1 MRRSGML
8 ASLMRASDIGGLID
22 SSRAFLGLAV
32 MVVLSSCAVPR
43 VEPLRHPPPPTV
55 TNGTFVMSDGA
66 HLPYREWL
74 PDGDPA
80 IVVLALHGIDDSR
93 DAWEKPGP
101 ILAAKGIAV
110 IAPDERGF
118 GAATGR
124 GRWPGTATMVTDA
137 RAMTLTVRE
146 RFPTAR
152 LYLAGESMGGAVVMA
167 LAASPEAPP
176 VDGYVLSAPAVWGR
190 SEMNLLLR
198 STLWLADHTVPAM
211 TLSGRGAGVR
221 PTDNMA
227 AWRRLSEDPLTLRET
242 RVDSVKGL
250 VDLMDAALT
259 GAGHIRQPALFLY
272 GGHDELVPQ
281 PAMAAAWRAAQASGT
296 PREVFAYYPN
306 GYHLLERDHE
316 GAEVTRDIA
325 SWLLDPSAPLPSGAE
340 ARATNWLAQQPA
352 D

>member
-1 MRRSGML
+1 
-8 ASLMRASDIGGLID
+8 
-22 SSRAFLGLAV
+22 
-32 MVVLSSCAVPR
+32 
-43 VEPLRHPPPPTV
+43 V
-55 TNGTFVMSDGA
+55 TDGTFVMADGA
-66 HLPYREWL
+66 RLPYREWL
-74 PDGDPA
+74 PQEGPTVA
-80 IVVLALHGIDDSR
+80 ILALHGIDDSR
-93 DAWEKPGP
+93 DAWERPGP
-101 ILAAKGIAV
+101 VLAAQGIAV

-124 GRWPGTATMVTDA
+124 GRWPGTAAMLTDA
-137 RAMTLTVRE
+137 RAMTLAVRT
-146 RFPTAR
+146 RFPTSR
-152 LYLAGESMGGAVVMA
+152 LYLAGESMGAAVLMA

-190 SEMNLLLR
+190 SEMSLLFR

-227 AWRRLSEDPLTLRET
+227 AWRRLSEDPLTLRQT

-250 VDLMDAALT
+250 VDLMDAALA

-272 GGHDELVPQ
+272 GGHDELVPK

-296 PREVFAYYPN
+296 PHEVFAYYPA

-340 ARATNWLAQQPA
+340 ARAADWLARQPA